1 MACFV
6 LARGAETAEDL
17 EGQEARLEYE
27 ALRSAHLCFAELL
40 VCVWSRVRGEEE
52 FKRKVKELEVKSAAY
67 QTALVNWIG
76 PTAMMHYA
84 HVPTHFAEQQDWLSQ
99 FLLNLIDGS
108 GGVGEAQNNVLKQCK
123 KNHTSNRKAPCAQK
137 RALGVTGK
145 HAHVE
150 QRIDAKRQCLQY
162 QSVKVIC
169 RGQDSV
175 AADALARGNKSVL
188 DLVHVT
194 PEAVKVEKRSAH
206 WKVNGRKTA
215 SMVTAVRASTASAAR
230 IECGRGAGG
239 AGEGVPWKV
248 RGGGQG
254 VDGGVGKK
262 TKEAYLKLTV
272 PVLKSLLKGQK
283 KKQGGN
289 KLALVLRLMEG
300 GDGE

>member
-1 MACFV
+1 MKTARFPGRQSFVVMTAIMACFV

-169 RGQDSV
+169 RGGQCGCRCLSPGEQECAGPGSCYPRSGESGKEV
-175 AADALARGNKSVL
+175 STLEG
-188 DLVHVT
+188 
-194 PEAVKVEKRSAH
+194 KRSENS
-206 WKVNGRKTA
+206 VNGHCCYGFD
-215 SMVTAVRASTASAAR
+215 S
-230 IECGRGAGG
+230 ECC
-239 AGEGVPWKV
+239 
-248 RGGGQG
+248 
-254 VDGGVGKK
+254 
-262 TKEAYLKLTV
+262 T
-272 PVLKSLLKGQK
+272 
-283 KKQGGN
+283 N
-289 KLALVLRLMEG
+289 
-300 GDGE
+300 